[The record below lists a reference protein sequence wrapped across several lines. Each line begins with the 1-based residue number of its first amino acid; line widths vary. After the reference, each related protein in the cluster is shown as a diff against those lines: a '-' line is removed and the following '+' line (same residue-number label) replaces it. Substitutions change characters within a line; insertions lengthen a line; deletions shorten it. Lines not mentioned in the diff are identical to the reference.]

1 QNVYIGL
8 AVTSGTTSALTTA
21 TIDNVSISSTS
32 APAPVISSTSATT
45 GAVGNQVTITGNN
58 FGTAQGGSQVIL
70 NGAPMA
76 VNSWSSTSIVF
87 TISAGATSGFLSV
100 SVAPSMNASNPV
112 YFAVTSQPLPAGW
125 LDLDIGA
132 TAVQGTATYSGGRFT
147 VQGAG
152 TQIYGTADA
161 FHFAYRHLSGD
172 GSIVARIVS
181 VSGGAS
187 YAAAGVM
194 VRETLDQGATNAKV

>member
-1 QNVYIGL
+1 
-8 AVTSGTTSALTTA
+8 
-21 TIDNVSISSTS
+21 
-32 APAPVISSTSATT
+32 
-45 GAVGNQVTITGNN
+45 
-58 FGTAQGGSQVIL
+58 
-70 NGAPMA
+70 
-76 VNSWSSTSIVF
+76 
-87 TISAGATSGFLSV
+87 
-100 SVAPSMNASNPV
+100 
-112 YFAVTSQPLPAGW
+112 
-125 LDLDIGA
+125 
-132 TAVQGTATYSGGRFT
+132 YSGGRFT

-194 VRETLDQGATNAKV
+194 VRETLDQAATNAKVADWPSYNAIYFDFRGSTGGGTSEPGYASASLPYWVKLVRSGNTFSSYVSQNGQSWTQLGSSQTIGMAQGVYIGLAVTSG